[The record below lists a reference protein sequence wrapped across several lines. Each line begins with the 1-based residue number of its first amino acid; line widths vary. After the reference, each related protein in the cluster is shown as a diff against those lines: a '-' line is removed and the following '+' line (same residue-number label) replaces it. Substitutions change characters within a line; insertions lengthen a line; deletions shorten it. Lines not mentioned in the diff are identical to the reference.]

1 MKWRTTDPIEKRLM
15 FNLPPGLTQP
25 KNHRPPLNFITWLIG
40 FFAFLNVYSMQSV
53 LPLVMQDFN
62 ASPVQAGFMVG
73 ATVLAIAVASP
84 FMGIL
89 SDAVGRKVI
98 LCCSLFALAIP
109 TCLIPATTG
118 FASIIALRFLQGLTI
133 PGMVVAILAYI
144 SEEIGRE
151 NIAKMTT
158 TYVGGTVIGGFC
170 GRFMT
175 GHISEFFGW
184 RAAFVVL
191 AILTLAGALLV
202 VWLLPP
208 SRHFVANRNVRS
220 AFYTLQSHLRRPRL
234 LAACAVGFC
243 VLFSLVGTFTYI
255 NLYLA
260 GSPYNFSASALANVF
275 MVYLVGGVITP
286 FSGRVILRF
295 GFRRTIIIALAV
307 SALGLFFTLAPQSFA
322 IIVGL
327 TICASGV
334 FICQSTSL
342 SLIASNVTEGRSLAT
357 GLYYM
362 SYYAGGAAGSWIV
375 GVAYESGGWGR
386 SVFSIFFVQVLAA
399 TIAWIGYRNP
409 LPAPASKV

>member
-1 MKWRTTDPIEKRLM
+1 MPD
-15 FNLPPGLTQP
+15 LPPNSPQP
-25 KNHRPPLNFITWLIG
+25 ETRKQASKFITWLIG

-53 LPLVMQDFN
+53 LPLVMRDFN

-73 ATVLAIAVASP
+73 ATVLAVAIASP

-89 SDAVGRKVI
+89 SDAVGRKKV
-98 LCCSLFALAIP
+98 LCFSLFALTVP
-109 TCLIPATTG
+109 TCLIPATSG
-118 FASIIALRFLQGLTI
+118 FAAIIGLRFLQGLAI

-144 SEEIGRE
+144 SEEFERE
-151 NIAKMTT
+151 SIARMTT
-158 TYVGGTVIGGFC
+158 AYVGGTVIGGFC

-184 RAAFVVL
+184 RPAFIVL
-191 AILTLAGALLV
+191 AALTLAGALLV
-202 VWLLPP
+202 LWLLPP

-220 AFYTLQSHLRRPRL
+220 ALHILRSHLRRPRL

-255 NLYLA
+255 NLHLA
-260 GSPYNFSASALANVF
+260 GAPFNFSASALANVF
-275 MVYLVGGVITP
+275 MVYLVGGVMTP

-295 GFRRTIIIALAV
+295 GFRNTMIIALAV
-307 SALGLFFTLAPQSFA
+307 SALGLFCTLAPQVA
-322 IIVGL
+322 VIIAGL
-327 TICASGV
+327 TVCASGV

-342 SLIASNVTEGRSLAT
+342 SLIASNVVEGRSLAT

-375 GVAYESGGWGR
+375 GIAYESGGWGR
-386 SVFSIFFVQVLAA
+386 SVLSIFLVQMLAA

-409 LPAPASKV
+409 PSASLARP